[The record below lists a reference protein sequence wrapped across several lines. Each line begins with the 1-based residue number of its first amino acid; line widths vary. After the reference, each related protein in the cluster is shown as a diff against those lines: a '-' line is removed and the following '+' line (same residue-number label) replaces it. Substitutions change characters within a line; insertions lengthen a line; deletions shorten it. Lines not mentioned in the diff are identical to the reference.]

1 MLFLI
6 QLYFGMD
13 KRIFQKLLHEE
24 LITHSEF
31 EKVVSQEFEPVSVH
45 WDLRTL
51 LYLGI
56 VLLTTALGILVYE
69 NIDTIGHSV
78 IIISIGILC
87 AGCFWYCTKNAQK
100 YSREKI
106 TSINIWFDYILL
118 LGCLLLLTFVGYLQ
132 FEYNVFGN
140 RWGLATFIPMV
151 LLFTAAYYF
160 DHLGVLSIAIVN
172 LATWVGITVTPLQIL
187 RSNDFGSTR
196 LIYSG
201 LVLGVLLVTVSFASV
216 YYHIKAHFYFT
227 YKNFG
232 CHIFLI
238 SLLAATF
245 NFEQL
250 YFLWFL
256 ALLAT
261 CYFLYINALKE
272 KSFYFLVI
280 SILYAYIGLSY
291 VVVRL
296 LFSSNAEEGAA
307 YLGIFYFILS
317 GIGLIMLLIHL
328 NKLLKTNDG
337 V

>member
-1 MLFLI
+1 
-6 QLYFGMD
+6 MD
-13 KRIFQKLLHEE
+13 KRIFEKLLREE
-24 LITHSEF
+24 LITRTEF
-31 EKVVSQEFEPVSVH
+31 DKVALQEQEPVSVH

-56 VLLTTALGILVYE
+56 VLLTTAVGILVYK
-69 NIDTIGHSV
+69 NINTIGHEV
-78 IIISIGILC
+78 IIITIGILC
-87 AGCFWYCTKNAQK
+87 ASCFWYCFKNAQK
-100 YSREKI
+100 YSYKKI
-106 TSINIWFDYILL
+106 TSSNIWFDYILL

-151 LLFTAAYYF
+151 LLFMAAYYF
-160 DHLGVLSIAIVN
+160 DHLGVLSLAIVN
-172 LATWVGITVTPLQIL
+172 LAAWVGITVTPLQIL

-201 LVLGVLLVTVSFASV
+201 LVLGTFLIAVSFASV
-216 YYHIKAHFYFT
+216 FYHVKAHFYFT

-232 CHIFLI
+232 CHILLI
-238 SLLAATF
+238 SLLAAEF
-245 NFEQL
+245 NFEHL
-250 YFLWFL
+250 YFLWFII
-256 ALLAT
+256 LLTA
-261 CYFLYINALKE
+261 CYFLYRNALQE
-272 KSFYFLVI
+272 KSFYLLVI
-280 SILYAYIGLSY
+280 SILYVYIGLSY
-291 VVVRL
+291 VFVSF
-296 LFSSNAEEGAA
+296 LFDRGAGEGAA

>member
-1 MLFLI
+1 
-6 QLYFGMD
+6 MD

-24 LITHSEF
+24 LISQSEF
-31 EKVVSQEFEPVSVH
+31 EKVVSQQNDPVSVH

-56 VLLTTALGILVYE
+56 VLLTTALGILVYK
-69 NIDTIGHSV
+69 NIDTIGHDVITISV
-78 IIISIGILC
+78 GTLC
-87 AGCFWYCTKNAQK
+87 AGCFWYCIKNAQK
-100 YSREKI
+100 YSHEKI
-106 TSINIWFDYILL
+106 TSANIWFDYILL

-140 RWGLATFIPMV
+140 RWGLATFIPMI
-151 LLFTAAYYF
+151 LLFIAAYYF

-172 LATWVGITVTPLQIL
+172 LAAWVGITVTPLQIL

-201 LVLGVLLVTVSFASV
+201 LVLGAFLVTISFASM

-245 NFEQL
+245 NFDHL
-250 YFLWFL
+250 YLLWFL
-256 ALLAT
+256 APMAALLT
-261 CYFLYINALKE
+261 FFLPIIAPPTAPALPPITA
-272 KSFYFLVI
+272 SL
-280 SILYAYIGLSY
+280 
-291 VVVRL
+291 
-296 LFSSNAEEGAA
+296 AA
-307 YLGIFYFILS
+307 
-317 GIGLIMLLIHL
+317 
-328 NKLLKTNDG
+328 
-337 V
+337 